1 MGSALSER
9 NEVIA
14 DYNQSILNV
23 LRDVSQA
30 GAALQGV
37 EREIRHQGHSFASS
51 EASLRATQTELRQG
65 LADSASLLAAQLTA
79 LQEKDKNKN
88 LQLQQQRLLAEVSLN
103 KALGGEYRNE
113 SAKTTAPLAQS
124 IN

>member
-1 MGSALSER
+1 M
-9 NEVIA
+9 
-14 DYNQSILNV
+14 
-23 LRDVSQA
+23 
-30 GAALQGV
+30 
-37 EREIRHQGHSFASS
+37 
-51 EASLRATQTELRQG
+51 RATQTELRQG